1 MCGEIPLP
9 FLHFFLSFGRVCL
22 RLVCW
27 CARVRGCGCNPRG
40 RDGTRLGRREEANV
54 RVEGTGQDWEDEKE
68 RKIRGEWTR
77 KDWEDEKERKN
88 CREGT
93 RQDPPFFLFLL

>member
-40 RDGTRLGRREEANV
+40 RDGTRLGRRE
-54 RVEGTGQDWEDEKE
+54 GTQNPRGMDEK
-68 RKIRGEWTR
+68 RLGR
-77 KDWEDEKERKN
+77 
-88 CREGT
+88 REGT
-93 RQDPPFFLFLL
+93 QKLQRRDEARSSFFPVFAVMDAK